1 MNRWTQAN
9 PSRAR
14 RSNAPPTRAP
24 RSDAPRTG
32 ATWSS
37 APRFDAPRS
46 DPPPSNQPWSDAPR
60 SQQPWSHP
68 PRYRF
73 ALTAIAA
80 AGLILFTGCAAPQ
93 AVVTPTDGGTAAAS
107 APQTLTIYAAA
118 SLSGVFDKLA
128 AQLEADDSS
137 ITVETNYDGSSTLVT
152 QITEGAPADVFA
164 SADTKNM
171 DALTAADLVGPATL
185 FASNTLRIAVPL
197 GNPLGIKA
205 LEDLARPD
213 VLTVLCA
220 PQVPCGAASAQ
231 LLSNAGV
238 TLSPASEEQSVTA
251 VVTKVAEGI
260 ADAGLVYS
268 TDIAANPDRLEGITP
283 AGAAD
288 VVGHYP
294 IAVVADTPHA
304 QAAQAFIDLVLSAEG
319 QAILAEAGFLAP

>member
-1 MNRWTQAN
+1 MNRWTQPK
-9 PSRAR
+9 PSRALW
-14 RSNAPPTRAP
+14 SDPP
-24 RSDAPRTG
+24 
-32 ATWSS
+32 WSR
-37 APRFDAPRS
+37 APRFDAPQTGAPWPRAPRF
-46 DPPPSNQPWSDAPR
+46 DALGPKQPPSN
-60 SQQPWSHP
+60 QPWSHP

-197 GNPLGIKA
+197 GNPLGITT
-205 LEDLARPD
+205 LEDLGRPD

-231 LLSNAGV
+231 LLSNTGV

-319 QAILAEAGFLAP
+319 QAILAQAGFLAP